1 MSIGDAIFAL
11 CNSPTQFFSQFIYK
25 STFDFSFKKYFRFY
39 LLQGRIVYIT
49 LVPSFCIEQIEC
61 LLNKTF
67 LWLCAAADLSYME
80 KKALRLHGNEVCK
93 KPQALSRTKAL
104 PEHKYNIPFLVGR
117 STYRA

>member
-11 CNSPTQFFSQFIYK
+11 CNSPTQFFSQFIHK

-39 LLQGRIVYIT
+39 LLHGRIVYIG
-49 LVPSFCIEQIEC
+49 SFVLHRTNRVC